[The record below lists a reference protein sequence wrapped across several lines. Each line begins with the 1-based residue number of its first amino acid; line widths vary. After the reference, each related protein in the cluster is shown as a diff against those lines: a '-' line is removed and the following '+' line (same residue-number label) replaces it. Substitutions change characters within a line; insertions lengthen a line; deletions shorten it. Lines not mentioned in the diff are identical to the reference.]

1 MIDLLKALTGF
12 AGCAVAALL
21 SATAAGAQDPGLDAW
36 QGIYAVFSHPRC
48 ANCHVEDERPR
59 WSGAHYGRT
68 RVHDMNVQRGADGL
82 GNPGMRC
89 TTCHQEQNAAQR
101 HGPPGAPAWHLAPAE
116 MVWWQKSSKEIC
128 EQVKDPARNG
138 NRTLDEIALHVR
150 DDDLVSWGWQP
161 GTGREPAPGSAEE
174 TYQLLRQ
181 WSAAGAP
188 CPAD

>member
-1 MIDLLKALTGF
+1 
-12 AGCAVAALL
+12 
-21 SATAAGAQDPGLDAW
+21 
-36 QGIYAVFSHPRC
+36 
-48 ANCHVEDERPR
+48 
-59 WSGAHYGRT
+59 
-68 RVHDMNVQRGADGL
+68 
-82 GNPGMRC
+82 
-89 TTCHQEQNAAQR
+89 
-101 HGPPGAPAWHLAPAE
+101 

-150 DDDLVSWGWQP
+150 DDDLVGWGWQP